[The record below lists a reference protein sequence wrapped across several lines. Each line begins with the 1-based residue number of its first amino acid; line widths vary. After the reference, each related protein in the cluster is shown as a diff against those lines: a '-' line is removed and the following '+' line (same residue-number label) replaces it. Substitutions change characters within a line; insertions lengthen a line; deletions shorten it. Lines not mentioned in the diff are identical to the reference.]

1 MRIDRRSFLKRAGAT
16 ALATTSLGALASSV
30 ASMPVL
36 GATTDGYKALVCVF
50 FFGGMD
56 NHDTVLPYDQAS
68 YNSYASAR
76 GSFLSR
82 YSGGRDRSNLLQ
94 LSPDNASAFSGRQ
107 FALPQQLSG
116 LQSLFQSG
124 ELAIAGN
131 VGPMIEPVTKAQVES
146 GGGRLPPKL
155 FSHNDQQSTWQA
167 SAPEGA
173 QYGWGGLFADAAL
186 ASGANGNADAAVF
199 TTITSGGN
207 QLYLTGE
214 NAAPYQVSPFGA
226 SSIELLDYYGYKRDS
241 AAGEEVYQLLRSHLR
256 GNNHAGASLIER
268 DIAAAMQGSLDSNE
282 KFNTA
287 RDDLVPLN
295 TQFPESYLA
304 QQLRAVA
311 ETISMR
317 NTLLVDRQVFFV
329 GIGGFDT
336 HGSQA
341 QDMPNLHSEIDGA
354 LTAFNSAMK
363 ELGANNDVT
372 LFTASEFGRTLAI
385 NGDGTDHGWGGH
397 QFVMGGAVQ
406 GRQILGTIPPS
417 EYDHEWDVGGG
428 RLLPSLSVEQYAEPI
443 GKWFGLSDDELLL
456 AMPNLANFDRN
467 TLSMF

>member
-1 MRIDRRSFLKRAGAT
+1 MTIDRRSFLKRAGAS
-16 ALATTSLGALASSV
+16 ALAASSLGTLASSV
-30 ASMPVL
+30 ASMPAL
-36 GATTDGYKALVCVF
+36 GASTDGYKALVCVF
-50 FFGGMD
+50 FFGGLD
-56 NHDTVLPYDQAS
+56 CHDTVLPFDQSS
-68 YNSYASAR
+68 YNSYSSVR

-82 YSGGRDRSNLLQ
+82 YSGGRDRSNLLA
-94 LSPDNASAFSGRQ
+94 LSPDNTSTLSGRQ
-107 FALPQQLSG
+107 FALPPQMTG
-116 LQSLFQSG
+116 LQSLFQNG
-124 ELAIAGN
+124 EMAIVGN
-131 VGPMIEPVTKAQVES
+131 VGPLIEPVTKAQVES

-186 ASGANGNADAAVF
+186 ASGANGNADASVF

-226 SSIELLDYYGYKRDS
+226 SSIELLEYYGYKRDS
-241 AAGEEVYQLLRSHLR
+241 SRGEEVYQLLRSHLR
-256 GNNHAGASLIER
+256 GNTYGGSSMIKR

-282 KFNTA
+282 KFSTA
-287 RDDLVPLN
+287 RDDMVPIS
-295 TQFPESYLA
+295 TQFPDNYLA

-317 NTLLVDRQVFFV
+317 DTLLMNRQVFFV

-336 HGSQA
+336 HDNQA
-341 QDMPNLHSEIDGA
+341 QDLASLHGEIDGA
-354 LTAFNSAMK
+354 LSAFNAAMK
-363 ELGANNDVT
+363 ELGAHNDVT

-397 QFVMGGAVQ
+397 QLVMGGAVQ
-406 GRQILGTIPPS
+406 GRQILGNMPPA
-417 EYDHEWDVGGG
+417 ELDHEWDVGGG
-428 RLLPSLSVEQYAEPI
+428 RLLPSLSVEQFAEPI
-443 GKWFGLSDDELLL
+443 GKWFGLSDNELLS
-456 AMPNLANFDRN
+456 AMPNLANFERN
-467 TLSMF
+467 ALSMF